1 MHAVA
6 RLALPNIRNIQVL
19 STACARSLLSI
30 PARVPSVII
39 TRLALPNVRTFRS
52 GTAALI
58 MLPGPCLQTS

>member
-19 STACARSLLSI
+19 GAARAWSPLSV
-30 PARVPSVII
+30 PARVPSDII
-39 TRLALPNVRTFRS
+39 TRLALPNVSTLRS

-58 MLPGPCLQTS
+58 TLPGPCLQAS